1 MSDSR
6 KPLFKLVISGIKLTF
21 VDNFGLNADYL
32 VHLNRKRKDVGGSRE
47 AYPEGKDFKKH
58 SKTCAN
64 FPKIL
69 KVSWEMR
76 LYTLPTIPHN

>member
-6 KPLFKLVISGIKLTF
+6 KPLFKLVISGIRLTF

-47 AYPEGKDFKKH
+47 AYPEGKELK
-58 SKTCAN
+58 N
-64 FPKIL
+64 IL
-69 KVSWEMR
+69 KHVQIFR
-76 LYTLPTIPHN
+76 RY

>member
-6 KPLFKLVISGIKLTF
+6 KPLFKLVMSGIKLTF

-47 AYPEGKDFKKH
+47 AYPEGKEYDRKH
-58 SKTCAN
+58 KDKQLQVISRYGTDGLQ
-64 FPKIL
+64 KI
-69 KVSWEMR
+69 
-76 LYTLPTIPHN
+76 

>member
-6 KPLFKLVISGIKLTF
+6 KPLFKLVMSGIKLTF

-47 AYPEGKDFKKH
+47 AYPEEVK
-58 SKTCAN
+58 
-64 FPKIL
+64 
-69 KVSWEMR
+69 E
-76 LYTLPTIPHN
+76 